1 MDPTVPRQT
10 LQDLATSLGGGEKM
24 ITYANILDLLGFCK
38 EFEEDQVPHSIDN
51 LDNLEQQ
58 LDLLPDNSNFSPP
71 ISPRSSL
78 LKADNKRHSYD
89 HNDPSRPKTPQK
101 RLMTPVKPQ
110 PTSTVTVEEREMIHK
125 LLCSPSGSRVPQS
138 PLQRSLLLRQSQQ
151 SEESCYS
158 TSNSTTTRL
167 NNNNSKS
174 SNSSTLKEFS
184 QSTTFS
190 STFPSSSSSSSSK
203 LSTTRD
209 KPKYGALGYTAN
221 QLAEF
226 GYAKH
231 AGRWRG
237 FPYDSYSCCNT
248 SQFVC
253 PKAPKEK
260 KKKVVIPPRT
270 LSANTGTN
278 SQRATSLHSLQS
290 QSKISKSVLQKRN
303 HL

>member
-10 LQDLATSLGGGEKM
+10 LQDLATALGGGEKM

-58 LDLLPDNSNFSPP
+58 LNLLPDNSNFSPP
-71 ISPRSSL
+71 ISPRSSP

-110 PTSTVTVEEREMIHK
+110 PISTVTVEEREMIQK
-125 LLCSPSGSRVPQS
+125 LLSSPTGSRVPQS

-151 SEESCYS
+151 SEESS
-158 TSNSTTTRL
+158 QFTSKNTIRL
-167 NNNNSKS
+167 NNNSKS
-174 SNSSTLKEFS
+174 SSHATLKEFS
-184 QSTTFS
+184 MSTTFS

-203 LSTTRD
+203 LSTTQD

-260 KKKVVIPPRT
+260 KKKVIPTKKLR
-270 LSANTGTN
+270 
-278 SQRATSLHSLQS
+278 
-290 QSKISKSVLQKRN
+290 
-303 HL
+303 

>member
-10 LQDLATSLGGGEKM
+10 LQDLATALGGGEKM

-58 LDLLPDNSNFSPP
+58 LNLLPDNSNFSPP

-110 PTSTVTVEEREMIHK
+110 TISTVTVEEREMIQK
-125 LLCSPSGSRVPQS
+125 LLSSPTGTRVPQS

-151 SEESCYS
+151 SEELSHS
-158 TSNSTTTRL
+158 TGNNTVRL
-167 NNNNSKS
+167 NNNSKCS
-174 SNSSTLKEFS
+174 SHATLKEFS
-184 QSTTFS
+184 ESTTFS
-190 STFPSSSSSSSSK
+190 STFLSSSTSSSSK
-203 LSTTRD
+203 LSGNQA

-260 KKKVVIPPRT
+260 KKRIVSSKI
-270 LSANTGTN
+270 LSTNTGTSN
-278 SQRATSLHSLQS
+278 LGTSSFDSLQS
-290 QSKISKSVLQKRN
+290 KRKISKSVLQKRN
-303 HL
+303 RL